1 MLRSTSPNADLVNTM
16 LDNAILILH
25 DDETPLIH
33 SDRGFHY
40 RLPGWINRITE
51 AKLTR
56 SMSKKGCSP
65 DKAACE
71 VFFGRF
77 KNEMFYPN
85 KWSDVTIEAF
95 IQAIDDYIVWYNEK
109 RIKMKLGGLS
119 PVEYRTKLGLN
130 Y

>member
-1 MLRSTSPNADLVNTM
+1 MLGSTSPNADLVNTM
-16 LDNAILILH
+16 LDNAILTLH

-71 VFFGRF
+71 VFLEGSR
-77 KNEMFYPN
+77 
-85 KWSDVTIEAF
+85 TRCF
-95 IQAIDDYIVWYNEK
+95 IPIN
-109 RIKMKLGGLS
+109 GL
-119 PVEYRTKLGLN
+119 T
-130 Y
+130 